1 MKFCEFV
8 LWICF
13 LFMSQNGNRAIFVAL
28 IRVYTLSFFE
38 TTLSLILIAVHCMK
52 MSPESCLEV

>member
-1 MKFCEFV
+1 
-8 LWICF
+8 
-13 LFMSQNGNRAIFVAL
+13 MSQNGNRAIFVAL

-52 MSPESCLEV
+52 MSPESCLEVWHFETSRV